1 MSEKLKLN
9 NTYDLTKNITGLEI
23 NTGFILGLDAILMHY
38 IANIIEDPTTLPQTF
53 QKFEDIITGKHTDEN
68 PVELDLFERHM
79 YTLFAIQQ
87 LLKAKAHEQ
96 GLEVPLE
103 TEATKEDLQEYMDAT
118 LNNDLEKA
126 AKKLKEIQDMTVTET
141 GEKLS

>member
-1 MSEKLKLN
+1 MSEKLKLT

-38 IANIIEDPTTLPQTF
+38 ITEIIEDPKTLPETF
-53 QKFEDIITGKHTDEN
+53 QKFENIITGKHDDEN

-103 TEATKEDLQEYMDAT
+103 TQATKEDLQEYMDAT

-126 AKKLKEIQDMTVTET
+126 AKKLKEIQDMTVTGT

>member
-38 IANIIEDPTTLPQTF
+38 ITEIIEDPKTLPQTF
-53 QKFEDIITGKHTDEN
+53 QKFEDIITGKHDDEN

-103 TEATKEDLQEYMDAT
+103 TQATKEDLQEYMDAT

-126 AKKLKEIQDMTVTET
+126 AKKLKEIQDMTVTGT